1 MMEHAQAF
9 RHNRARLVRVRDGAE
24 RRPRRDRKE
33 QQPAEPDDERQ
44 PDKSTQHAF
53 HAHTEYSDSLFPF
66 RWPGARPLRF
76 ANPPSHGRLAAM
88 SKRLSVFVLATATYF
103 FATAAAQ
110 TLLVADQT
118 DHTVSLIDPAQGREV
133 AAIAEHVP
141 GQWGHEIA
149 ATTDGRTA
157 FLPIYGNSGVGK
169 PGIDGDKM
177 LVIDLASRKITG
189 AVNFGHSVRPHLPV
203 LDPAHNLLYVTT
215 ELDQAIT
222 VIDPHT
228 LKIVGKVPTGQKESH
243 MLAISHDGRLGYTA
257 NVGPGTVSVLDLTG
271 RKTVAVIPVAR
282 KVQRIAISRDDKWV
296 FTSDVVEPRLA
307 VIETATNKLKT
318 WVPLPANGY
327 GAAATRDGR
336 WLLVA
341 IPIANEVA
349 VVDLQ
354 SMKVVR
360 EVPVAASPQ
369 EVLIQ
374 PDGRIAW
381 VSCMGAGQVAAI
393 DLTQWKVAKLI
404 DAGKGDD
411 GLAWAQ

>member
-1 MMEHAQAF
+1 MS
-9 RHNRARLVRVRDGAE
+9 RRL
-24 RRPRRDRKE
+24 P
-33 QQPAEPDDERQ
+33 
-44 PDKSTQHAF
+44 
-53 HAHTEYSDSLFPF
+53 
-66 RWPGARPLRF
+66 
-76 ANPPSHGRLAAM
+76 
-88 SKRLSVFVLATATYF
+88 VFVLATVTYF
-103 FATAAAQ
+103 SVTAAAQ
-110 TLLVADQT
+110 TLLVANQSDR
-118 DHTVSLIDPAQGREV
+118 TVSLIDPAQGREV

-141 GQWGHEIA
+141 GQWGHEIT
-149 ATTDGRTA
+149 ATPDGRIA

-169 PGIDGDKM
+169 PGLDGSKM
-177 LVIDLASRKITG
+177 LVIDVPSRKITG
-189 AVNFGHSVRPHLPV
+189 TVNFGHAVRPHLPV
-203 LDPAHNLLYVTT
+203 FDPVHGLLYVTT
-215 ELDQAIT
+215 ELDNTIT
-222 VIDPHT
+222 IVDPHT

-243 MLAISHDGRLGYTA
+243 MLAISHDGRFGYTA
-257 NVGPGTVSVLDLTG
+257 NVGPGTVSVLELTG
-271 RKTVAVIPVAR
+271 RKTVAVIPVAT

-327 GAAATRDGR
+327 GAAATHDGR

-341 IPIANEVA
+341 IPLGNEVA

-374 PDGRIAW
+374 PDGRIAY
-381 VSCMGAGQVAAI
+381 VSCMGAGKVAAI
-393 DLTQWKVAKLI
+393 DLAQWKVARLI

-411 GLAWAQ
+411 GLGWAQ